1 MKYTQKVDHRL
12 TSNLLNNISLK
23 NTHYYTV
30 TKKNMVYFV
39 LLVWRLQK
47 QNVCPL
53 NPYFKSIRSQ
63 KLYFEIV
70 KRTAKNPEDLINI
83 NKSRLNKKLCTPK
96 EKNKQSR
103 YCRHDFN
110 QSCNIRSQ
118 NSQKLLTILMRTLFV
133 FKIFSAVVNSKTL
146 SHLHW

>member
-12 TSNLLNNISLK
+12 TSNLLNNVSLK

-39 LLVWRLQK
+39 LFVRRLQK
-47 QNVCPL
+47 QNLYPL
-53 NPYFKSIRSQ
+53 NPYFKYIRSQ
-63 KLYFEIV
+63 KLNFEIV
-70 KRTAKNPEDLINI
+70 KRTAKNPQDLINI
-83 NKSRLNKKLCTPK
+83 NISRLNQKLFTPK

-118 NSQKLLTILMRTLFV
+118 NSQKLLAILMRTLFV
-133 FKIFSAVVNSKTL
+133 LKIFSAVVNSKTL
-146 SHLHW
+146 SHFH